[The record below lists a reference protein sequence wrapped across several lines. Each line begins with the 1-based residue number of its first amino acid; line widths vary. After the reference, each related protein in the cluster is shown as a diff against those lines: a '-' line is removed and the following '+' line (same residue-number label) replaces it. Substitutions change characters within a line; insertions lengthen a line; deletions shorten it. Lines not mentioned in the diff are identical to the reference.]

1 MIKALLLWLLVASAA
16 PGADVAPT
24 TVPAIDQRIAELV
37 AEVERGV
44 GDVPVMLA
52 SSLRHA
58 DRSSLILVD
67 ARTQAERDVSIIA
80 GAIALA
86 QADRLTLSP
95 ELRVVVYCTI
105 GLRSGHAARNL
116 RKRGIDAVNL
126 RGGVLAWLA
135 QGGALVDPAGK
146 PTHRVHVYGR
156 RWNVVPDAFE
166 AVW

>member
-1 MIKALLLWLLVASAA
+1 MIKALLLWAVVASAA
-16 PGADVAPT
+16 PGADAPT
-24 TVPAIDQRIAELV
+24 AVPTLDQRIAELV

-58 DRSSLILVD
+58 DRGSLVLVD
-67 ARTQAERDVSIIA
+67 ARSQAERDVSIIA
-80 GAIALA
+80 GAITLA
-86 QADRLTLSP
+86 QADRLTP
-95 ELRVVVYCTI
+95 APDVHVVVYCTI
-105 GLRSGHAARNL
+105 GLRSGHAARDL

-135 QGGALVDPAGK
+135 EGGALVDAAGK

-156 RWNVVPDAFE
+156 RWNVVPDSFE